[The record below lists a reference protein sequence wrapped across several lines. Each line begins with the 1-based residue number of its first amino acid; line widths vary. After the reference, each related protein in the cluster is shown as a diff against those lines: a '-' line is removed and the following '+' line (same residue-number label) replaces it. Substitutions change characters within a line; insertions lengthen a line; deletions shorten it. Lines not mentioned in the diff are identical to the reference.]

1 MGLSSAYD
9 QLPQHTRLERDGA
22 NAVERL
28 AFAVV
33 RREIAALPASLVV
46 QLALWP
52 DEIASW
58 ARETR
63 LAESLVYNALAAR
76 KPYARTRALIAERL
90 NVGLAVI
97 DHLIEATR
105 ALPTVRQ
112 GVDAVLAAGD
122 EGGGAAGG
130 AITESAATREPIDWH
145 APPFPRWRDGT
156 NPVERRALRAVEV
169 DVASMPAATV
179 VGLAIWP
186 ETLAGWSRAERLK
199 SSVVWAT
206 LAGSPSVPVRDALA
220 RRLGVSLREL
230 DALVS
235 RERAVPVARRPVA
248 ALTALATRTE
258 VPPAPPPPVP
268 ESHPA
273 LPPAPDADVAP
284 AADATP
290 RRRAREPQ
298 HPDQLGFDL

>member
-1 MGLSSAYD
+1 MELSSTSRYD
-9 QLPQHTRLERDGA
+9 QLPQRVRTERDGQ

-28 AFAVV
+28 AIAVV

-58 ARETR
+58 AREAR
-63 LAESLVYNALAAR
+63 LAESLVYNTLAAR

-90 NVGLAVI
+90 GVGIGVV
-97 DHLIEATR
+97 DHLIESPR

-112 GVDAVLAAGD
+112 GAEAVLASGLATD
-122 EGGGAAGG
+122 VPRAAPV
-130 AITESAATREPIDWH
+130 AREPIDWSR
-145 APPFPRWRDGT
+145 PPYPRWRDGT
-156 NPVERRALRAVEV
+156 NPVERRAVRAVEI

-186 ETLAGWSRAERLK
+186 ETLAAWSRAERLK

-235 RERAVPVARRPVA
+235 LERAVPVAKRPVA
-248 ALTALATRTE
+248 ALTPTVAIPVTPA
-258 VPPAPPPPVP
+258 APPPETAPT
-268 ESHPA
+268 A
-273 LPPAPDADVAP
+273 PPAVPRTPRGPAP
-284 AADATP
+284 AA
-290 RRRAREPQ
+290 
-298 HPDQLGFDL
+298 DQLGFDL